1 MQNVFRNKYWKQLAI
16 DNEPGL
22 LPLFIVSNNEKNT
35 MFYNQ
40 ANGHG
45 LSFDPFKAIL
55 SPRPIGWIST
65 IDEHG
70 KPNLA
75 PYSFFGA
82 VSSRPHMV
90 MFSSEG
96 LKDSP
101 RNAQITG
108 EFAYN
113 LSTLSLMNEMN
124 RSSEGIASE
133 INEFEIANLEM
144 APCQLISAPRVA
156 ASPAALEC
164 KVVSC
169 EELLD
174 LDGQRT
180 NRYLVI
186 GQVVG
191 VHIDDRFLKEGR
203 FDTAAAQ
210 PLARCGYKDYA
221 VVKYVF
227 ELDRP

>member
-1 MQNVFRNKYWKQLAI
+1 
-16 DNEPGL
+16 
-22 LPLFIVSNNEKNT
+22 
-35 MFYNQ
+35 MFYSQ
-40 ANGHG
+40 SDGHA
-45 LSFDPFKAIL
+45 LPYDPFKAIL
-55 SPRPIGWIST
+55 APRPVGWIST
-65 IDEHG
+65 IDENG
-70 KPNLA
+70 TPNLA

-96 LKDSP
+96 LKDSS

-108 EFAYN
+108 EFAFN
-113 LSTLSLMNEMN
+113 LATLPLIQAMNQ
-124 RSSEGIASE
+124 SSEGVAPE
-133 INEFEIANLEM
+133 VNEFELADLEM
-144 APCQLISAPRVA
+144 APCQLIKAPRVA

-164 KVVSC
+164 KVISC

-174 LDGQRT
+174 IEGQTT
-180 NRYLVI
+180 NHFLVV

-191 VHIDDRFLKEGR
+191 VHIDDRFLKNGR

-221 VVKYVF
+221 VIDKVF
-227 ELDRP
+227 ELERP